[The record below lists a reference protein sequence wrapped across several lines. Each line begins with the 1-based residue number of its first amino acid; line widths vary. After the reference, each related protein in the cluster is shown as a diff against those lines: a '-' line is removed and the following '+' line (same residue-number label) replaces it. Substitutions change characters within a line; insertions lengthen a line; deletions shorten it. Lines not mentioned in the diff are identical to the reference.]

1 MRRLRFPHPLVLLVI
16 FALLAAVASYVVPAG
31 EYQRRDDLVTG
42 RAVVVG
48 GTYHRVEPQPVAPFD
63 AVVAIPRGAVDA
75 ASVIFL
81 VFLVGGAFAVV
92 EKTGALTFG
101 VNWLVHR
108 LQDREAVVIPIACLA
123 FGAGGALMQMSEE
136 LLAFVPVMLLLTRRL
151 GYNAV
156 VGVAISMG
164 AATVAAAFSPIDP
177 FMVGI
182 AQKVS
187 GVPLLSGSA
196 FRLVF
201 LGLAMLFWIV
211 ATMRY
216 AHRIKITPE
225 AVEITA
231 GQHLD
236 WRHALILATVVA
248 TFVVFVIGVM
258 RFGWDF
264 DHLSA
269 LFFLMGVTAG
279 LLGGLR
285 LNGTA
290 EAFVEGFRSM
300 AFAALI
306 IGFARAIYIVLEQGR
321 IVDTMV
327 HALFLPIADVPPT
340 LSALG
345 MMIAHALIHLP
356 VPSSSGHAVL
366 TLPVLV
372 PVSDLIGLARQV
384 TVLAY
389 QYGIG
394 VVDLIIPTNGALM
407 AMLAAMGVPYGE
419 WLRFLSWRLVA
430 LFGLGMIA
438 VVIAVAIGLR

>member
-1 MRRLRFPHPLVLLVI
+1 
-16 FALLAAVASYVVPAG
+16 
-31 EYQRRDDLVTG
+31 
-42 RAVVVG
+42 
-48 GTYHRVEPQPVAPFD
+48 
-63 AVVAIPRGAVDA
+63 
-75 ASVIFL
+75 
-81 VFLVGGAFAVV
+81 
-92 EKTGALTFG
+92 
-101 VNWLVHR
+101 
-108 LQDREAVVIPIACLA
+108 
-123 FGAGGALMQMSEE
+123 
-136 LLAFVPVMLLLTRRL
+136 MLLLTRRL

-201 LGLAMLFWIV
+201 LAVAMLFWIV

-216 AHRIKITPE
+216 AHRIKVTPE
-225 AVEITA
+225 TAEITEGA
-231 GQHLD
+231 RLD
-236 WRHALILATVVA
+236 VRHALILATVVV
-248 TFVVFVIGVM
+248 TFIIFVIGVM
-258 RFGWDF
+258 QFGWDF

-269 LFFLMGVTAG
+269 LFFLMGVAAG

-290 EAFVEGFRSM
+290 DAFVAGFRSM

-321 IVDTMV
+321 IVDTLV
-327 HALFLPIADVPPT
+327 YALFLPIANLPPT

-345 MMIAHALIHLP
+345 MMLAHAIIHLP

-419 WLRFLSWRLVA
+419 WLRFFLWRGAA
-430 LFGLGMIA
+430 LFGLGMVA
-438 VVIAVAIGLR
+438 VVIAIAVGLQ

>member
-1 MRRLRFPHPLVLLVI
+1 
-16 FALLAAVASYVVPAG
+16 
-31 EYQRRDDLVTG
+31 
-42 RAVVVG
+42 VG
-48 GTYHRVEPQPVAPFD
+48 PFE
-63 AVVAIPRGAVDA
+63 AIVAIPRGAVDA

-108 LQDREAVVIPIACLA
+108 LQNREAVVIPIACIA

-151 GYNAV
+151 GYNAL

-164 AATVAAAFSPIDP
+164 AATIAAGFSPIDP

-182 AQKVS
+182 AQQVS
-187 GVPLLSGSA
+187 GVPLLSGSVY
-196 FRLVF
+196 RMVF
-201 LGLAMLFWIV
+201 LALAMLFWIA
-211 ATMRY
+211 ATMHY
-216 AHRIKITPE
+216 ARRIKTAPAE
-225 AVEITA
+225 AEVSA
-231 GQHLD
+231 GERLD
-236 WRHALILATVVA
+236 IRHALILGIVVA
-248 TFVVFVIGVM
+248 TFVMFVVGVM

-264 DHLSA
+264 DHLSG
-269 LFFLMGVTAG
+269 LFFIMGVAAG

-290 EAFVEGFRSM
+290 DAFVEGFRSM
-300 AFAALI
+300 AYAALL
-306 IGFARAIYIVLEQGR
+306 IGFARAIYLVLEQGR
-321 IVDTMV
+321 IVDTLV
-327 HALFLPIADVPPT
+327 HALFLPIADLPPT
-340 LSALG
+340 LSALA
-345 MMIAHALIHLP
+345 MMVGHAIVHLP

-372 PVSDLIGLARQV
+372 PLSDLIGLARQV

-389 QYGIG
+389 QYGVG

-407 AMLAAMGVPYGE
+407 AMVAAMGVPYGE
-419 WLRFLSWRLVA
+419 WLRFLTWRLLA

-438 VVIAVAIGLR
+438 VVIAIAIGLQ